1 MAIEDLPNPIAS
13 NPSPNPRN
21 NDLRTSQ
28 ASNSCNRD
36 NEDVT
41 PSPVDSQ
48 KRPKEIILSVA
59 LNIASQPLQNT
70 DPDVW
75 AVLTAISD
83 KARKR
88 PQGSNMILTSDEH
101 QIGRVVEDRH
111 FIILSTQISAQH
123 CKIYRKKIA
132 GEDAENPSKL
142 CTSIFVKDN
151 STNGTYINWEKL
163 TKQSPEMKLHHGDII
178 SFSAPPHHELAY
190 AFVFRELDK
199 HTSPNAGLLLKRK
212 AEEHRSWHKR
222 QRGIGLGASEGPI
235 SLDDFRCL
243 QRSNT
248 ELRKQLEDNVKSIDA
263 LQTEV
268 RAAVDRHETE
278 KKELRD
284 SVSKSYTDQLN
295 KLNHVLESKQKEL
308 AELNKISA
316 EQKHAM
322 EDLNI
327 RLSAS
332 MQSCNE
338 ANEIIDSQK
347 ASILELET
355 LLDEE
360 RELRREER
368 EKADMNLKTSIQ
380 KVQAESQEEMRRLS
394 DAASKREKE
403 QKELIHKLQESEK
416 ERSSL
421 VVILRSKLDDTRQK
435 LVNSENKI
443 RQQDIQICE
452 EQRTSASCKKTI
464 EELEQGMRKLRK
476 ELEDEKAAREE
487 AWAKVSALE
496 LEMSAAMRDLDFER
510 RKLKAARE
518 RIMLRE
524 TQLRSFYSTTEEI
537 SILFAKQQE
546 QLKTMQRTLEDEE
559 QYDNISLDLET
570 NVDNGNLHESV
581 LRGKEVPGHH
591 NNITAQANSGS
602 GQRCRRDQVDIS
614 SDEASV
620 TEKHDCDNRGHGS
633 DQDTQEAEFTSA
645 GHVGKGGFGSD
656 IDGVG
661 TAPIIE
667 GDTVGTER
675 VFETES
681 GANDGDKHLDLNKL
695 AGETMQIDDDTLG
708 QEAERHVIG
717 GEISHQ
723 SASNNLLEA
732 GNTIEDTERTFRTTD
747 LLASEVAG
755 SWAYNTGPSIHGE
768 NDSPR
773 SKGCDEAAEALIVLH
788 DSEPAAE
795 SQIVPSSEAA
805 TIQRNHEHQAL
816 STMIGIVAP
825 DLKDHFGGVG
835 NNCDKEGSEKGV
847 ASNSDTEDCTDNEEV
862 NAMDTEGVV
871 ASDAE
876 TEGSDGAEEAF
887 VEVDEETEPDSV
899 G

>member
-1 MAIEDLPNPIAS
+1 MAIEDTTTPLAS
-13 NPSPNPRN
+13 NPTPNGKN
-21 NDLRTSQ
+21 NELRTSQ
-28 ASNSCNRD
+28 ASNSCNPNND
-36 NEDVT
+36 CVT
-41 PSPVDSQ
+41 PSPVKS
-48 KRPKEIILSVA
+48 KKPEEFLLSSA
-59 LNIASQPLQNT
+59 SNIASQSLQYS

-88 PQGSNMILTSDEH
+88 RQGLNMFLTSDEH
-101 QIGRVVEDRH
+101 CFGRTVEDTR
-111 FIILSTQISAQH
+111 FQILSNQVSGQH

-132 GEDAENPSKL
+132 GEDTENPSKF
-142 CTSIFVKDN
+142 CTYIFLKDT
-151 STNGTYINWEKL
+151 STNGTYLNWERL
-163 TKQSPEMKLHHGDII
+163 NKQSPEIKIHHGDII
-178 SFSAPPHHELAY
+178 SFSAPPHHDLAY
-190 AFVFRELDK
+190 AFVFREVLK
-199 HTSPNAGLLLKRK
+199 PTSLSDNSLPKRK
-212 AEEHRSWHKR
+212 AEELGSGNKR

-235 SLDDFRCL
+235 SLDDFRSL

-248 ELRKQLEDNVKSIDA
+248 ELRNQLEHHVKSIDA
-263 LQTEV
+263 LQSEI
-268 RAAVDRHETE
+268 RAAIERHEIE

-295 KLNHVLESKQKEL
+295 KLNHVVETKQKEL
-308 AELNKISA
+308 AELNKVSA

-322 EDLNI
+322 EDLNV

-347 ASILELET
+347 ASISKLEV
-355 LLDEE
+355 LLNEE
-360 RELRREER
+360 RALRREDQ
-368 EKADMNLKTSIQ
+368 EKADLNLKTSIQ
-380 KVQAESQEEMRRLS
+380 KVQAESQEEMKRLS
-394 DAASKREKE
+394 AAALRREKE
-403 QKELIHKLQESEK
+403 QQELIHKLQESEK
-416 ERSSL
+416 ESSSM
-421 VVILRSKLDDTRQK
+421 VANLRSKLEETRKK
-435 LVNSENKI
+435 LVNSQNKI
-443 RQQDIQICE
+443 RQLDLQICE
-452 EQRTSASCKKTI
+452 EQRTSASCKRRV
-464 EELEQGMRKLRK
+464 EEFEQGMRKLRK

-524 TQLRSFYSTTEEI
+524 TQLRSFYSTTEAI
-537 SILFAKQQE
+537 SVLFTKQQE

-559 QYDNISLDLET
+559 KYDNISVDLEP
-570 NVDNGNLHESV
+570 NVDNRNVHESV

-591 NNITAQANSGS
+591 NNSTEQTNSGS
-602 GQRCRRDQVDIS
+602 GQRCRRNQVDVS
-614 SDEASV
+614 SDENSV
-620 TEKHDCDNRGHGS
+620 TEKHECDHKGHESG
-633 DQDTQEAEFTSA
+633 QDTQEAEFTSA
-645 GHVGKGGFGSD
+645 DGVVKGGFGSD

-661 TAPIIE
+661 IAPVLE

-681 GANDGDKHLDLNKL
+681 AANDGDKLLDLNKL
-695 AGETMQIDDDTLG
+695 AGDTMQIDDDTLG
-708 QEAERHVIG
+708 QEAEERHVIG
-717 GEISHQ
+717 GESSHQ
-723 SASNNLLEA
+723 SASNNPLEA

-755 SWAYNTGPSIHGE
+755 SWACNTGPSIHGE

-773 SKGCDEAAEALIVLH
+773 SKDCDEVAAALIELH

-795 SQIVPSSEAA
+795 SQIAPISEAA
-805 TIQRNHEHQAL
+805 TIKRNDERQAL
-816 STMIGIVAP
+816 SAMIGIVAP
-825 DLKDHFGGVG
+825 DLKDHFAGVG
-835 NNCDKEGSEKGV
+835 SNCDQEKPEKDV
-847 ASNSDTEDCTDNEEV
+847 ASNSDTEDCSDNEDV

-876 TEGSDGAEEAF
+876 TEGSDGSEEAL
-887 VEVDEETEPDSV
+887 EEDTEPDSV